1 METNKI
7 KQLIESLNE
16 LMADSTTKEINIG
29 FNVDKNQLLK
39 IALEFNTRINAPT
52 DYVADYYTIIK
63 AGKISLIFS
72 YKPEFRKEII
82 NPINVEQ
89 FNSELQ

>member
-1 METNKI
+1 METQKI

-52 DYVADYYTIIK
+52 DYVADYYSIIK